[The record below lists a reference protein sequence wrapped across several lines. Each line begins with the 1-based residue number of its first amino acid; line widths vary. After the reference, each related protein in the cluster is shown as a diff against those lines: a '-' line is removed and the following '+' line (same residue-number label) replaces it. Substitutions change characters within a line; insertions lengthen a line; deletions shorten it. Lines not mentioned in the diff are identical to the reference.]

1 MQFGHTNIRDS
12 TLSEAYP
19 EINSGDVDYLSL
31 GTGCDSIA
39 NAKCRIV
46 IGLDNSQIP
55 FTPFQN
61 IHSTSLGL
69 FIAGISASGGASTLD
84 ISVHRMIT
92 SGWSQ
97 SASSWNQST
106 PGTNWSAPGLQAGI
120 DYDATPIT
128 SMTLPST
135 ASGWIWFDIGVNGML
150 IDNDNQWIIIATPN
164 AGDLTVDLFS
174 SEYMTAS
181 LRPIIQLNTTN
192 VSSITISPTAPTT
205 DADTTYSFSHQ
216 AYNHQALQ
224 ISAPVTWSSSDGSI
238 DSFGLFTPRG
248 VGTHTIT
255 ACFGLICSSESITV
269 TPGIPTTLD
278 VTPLTGQIT
287 SDESLEITASVVDQF
302 GNVVAGEL
310 ITFSTSNGTLGGV
323 NGNIFYPFASGAQT
337 VTVTWGMQSV
347 YVQIA
352 VGNGIPSHFELTGCE
367 GVVPA
372 GEWCDIT
379 HTLYD
384 QYGNVLNETQAGL
397 LSWTTDDGNYSEL
410 NDQYFPDHLG
420 TWTLSLTS
428 VSGASAEIN
437 ITVGHGEMQ
446 SLELA
451 ISSTEITADERVYI
465 NTTRID
471 VRGNRLTVVLPS
483 ENWTKIADGQLS
495 AGAPAIW
502 DPVTRGA
509 KILEAKYESVTAQ
522 ITITVSEGAINTL
535 VLIVDSEDYSW
546 QMVSLTADETLTVKV
561 KAIDAKGNRWTITA
575 NWSISHALWNDQGVL
590 EQLVNDQTDFVPYHA
605 SSAPYTIT
613 ATYYDGNMIHVISIN
628 ATVSHGVLTNIDL
641 SSISSSDETSGIY
654 DLTSDDWIDFAA
666 ELSDMDQNPID
677 TTILRWLL
685 TDESNGEETDITDVL
700 LANNMRWQAS
710 DIGNYTIK
718 ATNLSGSGYEV
729 SDFASITI
737 HHGQAVSLHSTEDAT
752 TATAG
757 YQITIAITGTDSD
770 GNTFPQ
776 NVEWQENNGVAH
788 DINSTAVDGVY
799 TYQARIEGPHTL
811 TYSSS
816 LTVSNEIELAVSAK
830 RIVAHLKVELSSEVV
845 EQLGEITVN
854 VTAYDEYWNKIPVPS
869 STLVD
874 STGRAEVLNQG
885 DGVWRVIT
893 LDEGVQTITI
903 NSGQI
908 DEERT
913 FTVTGT
919 LEGFFEA
926 GGILYYV
933 GAFLVAAIAIV
944 LLIVLKMV
952 LTGND
957 DEWDDEDED
966 EDEDDEPITERRKP
980 SRGGGAGPTGPAGP
994 APTPEPEPEKT
1005 DFTQDDSYRVDD
1017 EGTEWWEDEAGTWW
1031 YRQQGDG
1038 DWEQWVD

>member
-1 MQFGHTNIRDS
+1 M
-12 TLSEAYP
+12 
-19 EINSGDVDYLSL
+19 
-31 GTGCDSIA
+31 
-39 NAKCRIV
+39 
-46 IGLDNSQIP
+46 
-55 FTPFQN
+55 
-61 IHSTSLGL
+61 
-69 FIAGISASGGASTLD
+69 
-84 ISVHRMIT
+84 
-92 SGWSQ
+92 
-97 SASSWNQST
+97 
-106 PGTNWSAPGLQAGI
+106 
-120 DYDATPIT
+120 
-128 SMTLPST
+128 
-135 ASGWIWFDIGVNGML
+135 
-150 IDNDNQWIIIATPN
+150 
-164 AGDLTVDLFS
+164 
-174 SEYMTAS
+174 
-181 LRPIIQLNTTN
+181 
-192 VSSITISPTAPTT
+192 
-205 DADTTYSFSHQ
+205 
-216 AYNHQALQ
+216 
-224 ISAPVTWSSSDGSI
+224 
-238 DSFGLFTPRG
+238 
-248 VGTHTIT
+248 
-255 ACFGLICSSESITV
+255 
-269 TPGIPTTLD
+269 
-278 VTPLTGQIT
+278 
-287 SDESLEITASVVDQF
+287 
-302 GNVVAGEL
+302 
-310 ITFSTSNGTLGGV
+310 GGV
-323 NGNIFYPFASGAQT
+323 NGNIYYPFASGAQT

-367 GVVPA
+367 GIVPA

-397 LSWTTDDGNYSEL
+397 LSWTTNDGNYSEL

-420 TWTLSLTS
+420 TWTLTLTS
-428 VSGASAEIN
+428 VSGATAEIN

-451 ISSTEITADERVYI
+451 TSSTTITADERVYI

-471 VRGNRLTVVLPS
+471 VRGNRLTVVLPIG
-483 ENWTKIADGQLS
+483 NWTKIADGQLS

-522 ITITVSEGAINTL
+522 IIITVSEGAINTL
-535 VLIVDSEDYSW
+535 VLIVDSEDSSW
-546 QMVSLTADETLTVKV
+546 QMIPLTADETLTVKV

-590 EQLVNDQTDFVPYHA
+590 GGVEELANDRINFEPIHA
-605 SSAPYTIT
+605 SSTPYTIT
-613 ATYYDGNMIHVISIN
+613 ATYDDGNMIHEISIN

-641 SSISSSDETSGIY
+641 SSISSGDEISETY
-654 DLTSDDWIDFAA
+654 DLTADDWIDFAV
-666 ELSDMDQNPID
+666 EISDFDENLID
-677 TTILRWLL
+677 SSILKWIL
-685 TDESNGEETDITDVL
+685 TDESNGEETDITGEIQ
-700 LANNMRWQAS
+700 AQGRWQAEKV
-710 DIGNYTIK
+710 GNYSIR
-718 ATNLSGSGYEV
+718 AYNHSDSGYTIGDSV
-729 SDFASITI
+729 SIVV
-737 HHGQAVSLHSTEDAT
+737 HHGQAVSLIAAADAN

-757 YQITIAITGTDSD
+757 YELTIAITGTDSD

-776 NVEWQENNGVAH
+776 NVEWRENNGVAH
-788 DINSTAVDGVY
+788 DINSTTDEGIY

-830 RIVAHLKVELSSEVV
+830 RIVAYLKVELSSEVV
-845 EQLGEITVN
+845 KQLEEITVN
-854 VTAYDEYWNKIPVPS
+854 VTAFDEYWNEIPVPS

-893 LDEGVQTITI
+893 LEEGVQTITI
-903 NSGQI
+903 NSGQV

-933 GAFLVAAIAIV
+933 GAFLVAAIIIV
-944 LLIVLKMV
+944 LLIVLKV
-952 LTGND
+952 VFTGND

-966 EDEDDEPITERRKP
+966 GDDEPITERRKP
-980 SRGGGAGPTGPAGP
+980 TRGGGAGPTGPAGP
-994 APTPEPEPEKT
+994 APTPEPEPAQT

-1031 YRQQGDG
+1031 YRQQGDD
-1038 DWEQWVD
+1038 DWVQWVD